1 MGDAQRG
8 AKSGAI
14 SDTSAAG
21 VTPPAIATD
30 PDLAVVAA
38 AWAALPAA
46 VRAGVVALVRAAL
59 PSGWPRAV
67 RRRQRAPKPREGLS
81 AIDHPGSVTAM
92 PNFESLFADP
102 RHYRGDCRLVRTAI
116 RRGWLDDL
124 PQAARDALV
133 ARFDAV
139 TATRHA
145 ADPDGRNVRAML
157 AESLVVLEL
166 SKANASPIFR
176 ALRYAWDGATTER
189 TTGRPRERWYV
200 TDYPDRIDARAL
212 HAIHVAPAGTPGEP
226 GQRVALV
233 VPPAARVGWR
243 LWLVC
248 PRCGS
253 RRVHSYPINASVLC
267 RSCAGIRYGFSP
279 AGR

>member
-1 MGDAQRG
+1 
-8 AKSGAI
+8 
-14 SDTSAAG
+14 
-21 VTPPAIATD
+21 
-30 PDLAVVAA
+30 
-38 AWAALPAA
+38 
-46 VRAGVVALVRAAL
+46 
-59 PSGWPRAV
+59 
-67 RRRQRAPKPREGLS
+67 
-81 AIDHPGSVTAM
+81 M

-124 PQAARDALV
+124 PQADRVALV

-139 TATRHA
+139 TAKRHA

-176 ALRYAWDGATTER
+176 ALRYAWDGATTDR

-200 TDYPDRIDARAL
+200 TDHPDRIDAHAIRRRARAEGIDARAL
-212 HAIHVAPAGTPGEP
+212 HAIRVVLAGTPGEP
-226 GQRVALV
+226 GERVALV
-233 VPPAARVGWR
+233 VTPDARVGWR

-253 RRVHSYPINASVLC
+253 RRVHLYPVRAGVLC
-267 RSCAGIRYGFSP
+267 RACAGIRHGP
-279 AGR
+279 GVR